1 MEVEFKHGM
10 DAVLTVLEDGVERE
24 RVVLSDLPSKEAM
37 HRMMMDKG
45 FQRKS
50 EHEIARMKA
59 ERYWLLE
66 EEKAATLKRNE
77 ELIERHRAR
86 IEEQRVK
93 DEERAAA
100 ERRNKVFS
108 LSRADSEA
116 GSADGEAG
124 SADGEAGSAREEL

>member
-1 MEVEFKHGM
+1 M

-24 RVVLSDLPSKEAM
+24 KVVLSDISTKEEM
-37 HRMMMDKG
+37 HRMMIEKG

-50 EHEIARMKA
+50 EEEIARIKA
-59 ERYWLLE
+59 EKYWLLE

-86 IEEQRVK
+86 IEEQKLK

-100 ERRNKVFS
+100 ERRNKVISFS
-108 LSRADSEA
+108 T
-116 GSADGEAG
+116 ADGEVG
-124 SADGEAGSAREEL
+124 SVREEL

>member
-10 DAVLTVLEDGVERE
+10 DAVLTIFEDGAERE
-24 RVVLSDLPSKEAM
+24 KVVLSDITTKEEM
-37 HRMMMDKG
+37 HRLMIEKG
-45 FQRKS
+45 FRRKS
-50 EHEIARMKA
+50 EEEIARIKA

-86 IEEQRVK
+86 IEEQKLK

-100 ERRNKVFS
+100 ERRNKLISFS
-108 LSRADSEA
+108 NADSET
-116 GSADGEAG
+116 S
-124 SADGEAGSAREEL
+124 SAREEL

>member
-1 MEVEFKHGM
+1 LKDREAEYYFDVEVEFKHGM

-24 RVVLSDLPSKEAM
+24 KVVLSDISTKEEM
-37 HRMMMDKG
+37 HRMMVEKG

-50 EHEIARMKA
+50 DEEIARIKA

-86 IEEQRVK
+86 IEEQK
-93 DEERAAA
+93 LQDQERAAA
-100 ERRNKVFS
+100 EMRNKVISFS
-108 LSRADSEA
+108 IADS
-116 GSADGEAG
+116 
-124 SADGEAGSAREEL
+124 EAGSAREEL